1 MIRIPLKNDCC
12 YKLKGNCHET
22 EYRIISH
29 IGSGANTLVY
39 IAEKEN
45 HFGKTE
51 RCILKEFYPERI
63 QLSRCEDGNLI
74 AKDLEVF
81 KELKI
86 LFYSKNSQISDL
98 SAYDDVNGSFSV
110 CHINYF
116 LNGNGTLYAEIP
128 VESYKTY
135 AEINNETLIDMLKAI
150 CDLCAIV
157 GALHDFGYLHLDLKP
172 SNLLCVEHSYNQKS
186 SRLLKFLDLDTAV
199 KKDDLYNG
207 DFSFSYSEGY
217 SAPEQKQFNIAGIS
231 EKTDIFSIGAILFER
246 IFGYLPSFDDMK
258 SDAEFV
264 FEKENKLFFGVN
276 ACFYS
281 ALSDFF
287 KKTICCNPDNRFES
301 CIGDGDSVIEA
312 VKELIKFVENSAS
325 VEPWKMRGR
334 FCPKCN
340 LVDESGV
347 PFDNCLYP
355 QIFARFKNDE
365 NLWFTNLT
373 ELLETTDKTGF
384 VIVSSDL
391 TLIDTGF
398 REQCIYASTKNNRY
412 ILTGF
417 KDGGKSSLL
426 KKLYNDL
433 LNEGTDYSPDFEIAS
448 APIYISVS
456 DLNVDETIIKKI
468 LRDYC
473 GYDLSDSITG
483 YEDKLKEAFSTTEE
497 GKRFPAYTLLIDGLN
512 DASADRRKLITEEIN
527 SFAGFKNLCI
537 IVSSTDLGKDLKI
550 ATSAEE
556 ITNNP
561 GSFVEIRVDSL
572 SLSRIKKYIIKNN
585 PKCAKMLEDR
595 SLYKILGNNISVI
608 KMLAKLKNIEAI
620 ESETDIINYSFSN
633 ISSSLADKL
642 KIEKSNVESIFA
654 QVCRKM
660 LEHDTNVTFKSD
672 FEEIVRSSS
681 LSESVDVLFEEFSK
695 CGVFS
700 HDGKERLVIGSTM
713 QDYIVAKLLK
723 SELEKI
729 CDTTCGFSPDNNF
742 LISSRGF
749 NINTLTYLSELT
761 SEKKMLAYGD
771 NGRLISDSFTAFF
784 TYIKTN
790 QTVRLDSNPHYLLT
804 LAFTKV
810 SSVKYKQIKAM
821 AAVNILK
828 AMQIAR
834 NGSFFEEELKLLKLQ
849 NFNADFSCVKQDV
862 YAAAYYNEIKAFIG
876 RKVSVRNMVN
886 AILFPISAALII
898 AFICFYAIPHLF
910 LKPPE
915 IEVSA
920 SYDYPSQTISD
931 WSEYSFTIVD
941 VNGTNTIARSSLILE
956 SAFGFSGFSGEI
968 VLDKIIDANHATMKL
983 KVDKITDT
991 ECFVYLKDGVLES
1004 IGDYNTFESNKGKTL
1019 FSFNTQPNTQSPL
1032 IGMSVNGVKYNPSYN
1047 TGVSVKHGDKIC
1059 IKAIAPIDG
1068 DSVEYIKYKIGTYD
1082 PVTVAGDYAEI
1093 EIPDNLQA
1101 FSVQVLARTKNGSV
1115 NEKWLNYN
1123 IYVLPIAPPT
1133 VEVRVNDVLLSPFDE
1148 NLTIKPGD
1156 YIRVTA
1162 IPSVSTGSDIAY
1174 IEYKFGKE
1182 DIQTVYESDILLRV
1196 EDYWTELYFQT
1207 RVTDVD
1213 GNQMPQA
1220 SRFLFTVER

>member
-1 MIRIPLKNDCC
+1 MIRIPLKNGCC
-12 YKLKGNCHET
+12 YKLKSNDRET
-22 EYRIISH
+22 EYRIVSH

-39 IAEKEN
+39 TAEREDN
-45 HFGKTE
+45 FGSAK
-51 RCILKEFYPERI
+51 RCILKEFYPERV
-63 QLSRCEDGNLI
+63 QLSRNEDGKI
-74 AKDLEVF
+74 EAKDPEAF
-81 KELKI
+81 KRLKS
-86 LFYSKNSQISDL
+86 LFYGKNAQIADL
-98 SAYDDVNGSFSV
+98 SAFDDVHGSFSV
-110 CHINYF
+110 CHINDF
-116 LNGNGTLYAEIP
+116 LEGNGTLYAEIP

-135 AEINNETLIDMLKAI
+135 AEINNETLIDMLKAT

-157 GALHDFGYLHLDLKP
+157 GALHNFGYLHLDLKP
-172 SNLLCVEHSYNQKS
+172 SNLLCIEHSYNQKS

-199 KKDDLYNG
+199 KKENIYSDDFN
-207 DFSFSYSEGY
+207 FSYSEGY
-217 SAPEQKQFNIAGIS
+217 SAPEQKQFNIGEIS

-246 IFGYLPSFDDMK
+246 IFGYRPCFDDMK

-264 FEKENKLFFGVN
+264 FEKENELFFGVN
-276 ACFYS
+276 ACFYNE
-281 ALSDFF
+281 LSDFF

-301 CIGDGDSVIEA
+301 CIGDGGSVVEA
-312 VKELIKFVENSAS
+312 LKELIKFVENSAS
-325 VEPWKMRGR
+325 VQPWKIRGR
-334 FCPKCN
+334 FCPKCKP
-340 LVDESGV
+340 VDETGE

-355 QIFARFKNDE
+355 QLIARFKNDE
-365 NLWFTNLT
+365 NLWFSNLA
-373 ELLETTDKTGF
+373 ELLKTTDKTGF
-384 VIVSSDL
+384 VMVSSDGS
-391 TLIDTGF
+391 LIDTSS
-398 REQCIYASTKNNRY
+398 REKNIYASSKNNRY

-433 LNEGTDYSPDFEIAS
+433 INEEIEYSSDLELAS

-456 DLNVDETIIKKI
+456 DLNVGETIIQKI
-468 LRDYC
+468 LKDYC
-473 GYDLSDSITG
+473 GYDLSDIITG
-483 YEDKLKEAFSTTEE
+483 YEDKLKEAFSTTED
-497 GKRFPAYTLLIDGLN
+497 GKKFPAYTLLIDGLN
-512 DASADRRKLITEEIN
+512 DVPIDRRKPITEEIN

-556 ITNNP
+556 ITSNP
-561 GSFVEIRVDSL
+561 GSFVELRVDSL
-572 SLSRIKKYIIKNN
+572 SQSQIKKYIIKNN
-585 PKCAKMLEDR
+585 PECAKKLEER

-620 ESETDIINYSFSN
+620 ESETDIIKYSFSN
-633 ISSSLADKL
+633 ISSSLANKL
-642 KIEKSNVESIFA
+642 EFEKSDVESIFA

-672 FEEIVRSSS
+672 FEEIVKSNN
-681 LSESVDVLFEEFSK
+681 LNESADVLFEEFSK

-729 CDTTCGFSPDNNF
+729 CDTTCGFSPDNDF
-742 LISSRGF
+742 LISSRGL

-771 NGRLISDSFTAFF
+771 NGRLISDSYTAFF

-810 SSVKYKQIKAM
+810 SSIKYKQIKAM

-834 NGSFFEEELKLLKLQ
+834 NSGFFEEEQKLLKLQ
-849 NFNADFSCVKQDV
+849 SFNADFSCVKQDV

-886 AILFPISAALII
+886 AILFPVSAALIM
-898 AFICFYAIPHLF
+898 AFVFFYALPHFF

-920 SYDYPSQTISD
+920 SYDYPSETISD
-931 WSEYSFTIVD
+931 WSEYNFTIAD
-941 VNGTNTIARSSLILE
+941 VNCTNTIARSSLILE
-956 SAFGFSGFSGEI
+956 SAFEFSGFSGEI
-968 VLDKIIDANHATMKL
+968 ILDKIIDANHATMKL

-1019 FSFNTQPNTQSPL
+1019 FAFDTEPNTQSPI
-1032 IGMSVNGVKYNPSYN
+1032 IGLSINGVKYSPSYN
-1047 TGVSVKHGDKIC
+1047 TSISVNTGDI
-1059 IKAIAPIDG
+1059 INVKAIAPTDN
-1068 DSVEYIKYKIGTYD
+1068 DSIEYIKYKIGKQEID
-1082 PVTVAGDYAEI
+1082 TVYGDNI
-1093 EIPDNLQA
+1093 NFVITDDFQS
-1101 FSVQVLARTKNGSV
+1101 FSLQVLARTKNGNV
-1115 NEKWLNYN
+1115 NKKWLNYN

-1162 IPSVSTGSDIAY
+1162 IPSLTTGSDIAY

-1182 DIQTVYESDILLRV
+1182 DIQTVYESDILIHVPEDLV
-1196 EDYWTELYFQT
+1196 EFAFQAGT
-1207 RVTDVD
+1207 TDVE
-1213 GNQMPQA
+1213 GNCMPQA
-1220 SRFLFTVER
+1220 SYFIFTVER